1 MGKAKSD
8 ENDDTTTEDR
18 RGDDAD
24 KRAETDHESD
34 SDSGSDLKPAK
45 SKIGE
50 SKDNLRQRSDY
61 FQRRR

>member
-8 ENDDTTTEDR
+8 ENDDKTKDDP
-18 RGDDAD
+18 RGDDD
-24 KRAETDHESD
+24 KSETDKKSD
-34 SDSGSDLKPAK
+34 SDSGSDLSPAK

-50 SKDNLRQRSDY
+50 SKDYLRQRSDY